1 MTHWGT
7 LSLRH
12 YLSANSDLPVPLK
25 RRLRSTVAAL
35 TGEKAGSP
43 RSAGR
48 TQTTDLAELRQRVKA
63 AGERLGEAAEED
75 RKRSERLSSLLSVVE
90 EGFARSQQEIKR
102 SNEDLA
108 RANDEIQ
115 QLRTMLQTPLAEGE
129 DTGVREASAMSP
141 AIAEEVVEDNESP
154 SAEDGEEKEPLDL
167 TQMVTEEIAGVKSNA
182 GWRRPAAD
190 KDRMEIQQDSIKR
203 IARTLREE
211 QEHDGRHQKQRWRR
225 FFGGAD

>member
-1 MTHWGT
+1 M
-7 LSLRH
+7 RH

-129 DTGVREASAMSP
+129 DPGVREASAMSP
-141 AIAEEVVEDNESP
+141 AIAE
-154 SAEDGEEKEPLDL
+154 
-167 TQMVTEEIAGVKSNA
+167 
-182 GWRRPAAD
+182 
-190 KDRMEIQQDSIKR
+190 
-203 IARTLREE
+203 
-211 QEHDGRHQKQRWRR
+211 
-225 FFGGAD
+225 

>member
-1 MTHWGT
+1 MI
-7 LSLRH
+7 
-12 YLSANSDLPVPLK
+12 
-25 RRLRSTVAAL
+25 
-35 TGEKAGSP
+35 E
-43 RSAGR
+43 
-48 TQTTDLAELRQRVKA
+48 LAELRQRVKA

-75 RKRSERLSSLLSVVE
+75 RKRSERLSRLLGVVE
-90 EGFARSQQEIKR
+90 EGFARSQQEIKK

-129 DTGVREASAMSP
+129 DTGVRETSAMSP

-154 SAEDGEEKEPLDL
+154 SAEDGEEKEPLEL

>member
-1 MTHWGT
+1 M
-7 LSLRH
+7 
-12 YLSANSDLPVPLK
+12 
-25 RRLRSTVAAL
+25 
-35 TGEKAGSP
+35 
-43 RSAGR
+43 
-48 TQTTDLAELRQRVKA
+48 
-63 AGERLGEAAEED
+63 
-75 RKRSERLSSLLSVVE
+75 VE

-115 QLRTMLQTPLAEGE
+115 QLRAMLQTPLAEGE

-154 SAEDGEEKEPLDL
+154 GTEDGEEKQPLDL
-167 TQMVTEEIAGVKSNA
+167 TQMVTEERAVVDVNA
-182 GWRRPAAD
+182 DQGQSAE
-190 KDRMEIQQDSIKR
+190 KDRATLQQNNIKR

-211 QEHDGRHQKQRWRR
+211 QEHDGRQQKQRWRR

>member
-1 MTHWGT
+1 MHFRQVLPCGVAGEDQN
-7 LSLRH
+7 RH
-12 YLSANSDLPVPLK
+12 NGVHEK
-25 RRLRSTVAAL
+25 KKTIAAL
-35 TGEKAGSP
+35 TDEKAGSP

-75 RKRSERLSSLLSVVE
+75 RKRSERLSRLLGVVE

-154 SAEDGEEKEPLDL
+154 SAEDGEEKEPLEL
-167 TQMVTEEIAGVKSNA
+167 TQMVTEERAVVDVNA
-182 GWRRPAAD
+182 DQGQSAE
-190 KDRMEIQQDSIKR
+190 KDRATLQQNNIKR